1 MQLFIILLHYVALH
15 SDMLCASPISLYI
28 FLFVRG
34 LGLHQLFLKFLKL
47 YSDSHSLV
55 LAINTSSDLEV
66 CTYICSAQF
75 RNCTVQIRNFQFA
88 QLFINCAKIY
98 KLC

>member
-1 MQLFIILLHYVALH
+1 
-15 SDMLCASPISLYI
+15 MLCASPISLYI

-66 CTYICSAQF
+66 CICSAQF
-75 RNCTVQIRNFQFA
+75 VDLRNFE
-88 QLFINCAKIY
+88 IVPR
-98 KLC
+98 KLEISNLRNYL